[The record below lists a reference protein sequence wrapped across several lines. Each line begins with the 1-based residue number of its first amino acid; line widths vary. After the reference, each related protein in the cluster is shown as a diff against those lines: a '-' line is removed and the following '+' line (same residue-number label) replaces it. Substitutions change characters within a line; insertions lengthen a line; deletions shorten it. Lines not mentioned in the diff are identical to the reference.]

1 MSLTYMKKIIM
12 LSVFISL
19 IFIAGADALSTTS
32 LQLSGMVL
40 PKSLFDLIGIFE
52 TVPDAV
58 RLDVGD
64 ILPEAGPPG
73 VEVGTWSVSSNSS
86 SSVLILQLDF
96 PEAYS
101 DTYNGDG
108 IGTFNATIEGVDY
121 RVPYRISNGTEWVY
135 DGDEFARIYKQS
147 GSALFSDSGSV
158 FLQRLDADSFPPY
171 NAYETSI
178 QLVLVA
184 Q

>member
-1 MSLTYMKKIIM
+1 MLKKLLT
-12 LSVFISL
+12 LTLLLFCSVMPVIT
-19 IFIAGADALSTTS
+19 DALGTTS
-32 LQLSGMVL
+32 LQLNGMVL
-40 PKSLFDLIGIFE
+40 PKSLFDLTGIFE

-108 IGTFNATIEGVDY
+108 IGTFNATIEEVNY
-121 RVPYRISNGTEWVY
+121 RVPYRISNGTDWVY
-135 DGDEFARIYKQS
+135 DGDEFARIYKAS
-147 GSALFSDSGSV
+147 GSALFSGSGSV
-158 FLQRLDADSFPPY
+158 YLQRLDSDSFPPY

>member
-1 MSLTYMKKIIM
+1 VKRF
-12 LSVFISL
+12 LSICYLLL
-19 IFIAGADALSTTS
+19 ITSIAGADALSTTS
-32 LQLSGMVL
+32 MQLNGMVL
-40 PKSLFDLIGIFE
+40 PKSLFDLTGIFE

-64 ILPEAGPPG
+64 ILPEAGHPG

-171 NAYETSI
+171 NAYETAI

>member
-1 MSLTYMKKIIM
+1 MKKIII
-12 LSVFISL
+12 FAL
-19 IFIAGADALSTTS
+19 IFLVTMPLCAESNNSS
-32 LQLSGMVL
+32 LMNLIGFVL
-40 PKSLFDLIGIFE
+40 PKSLFDLTGIFE

-73 VEVGTWSVSSNSS
+73 VEVGNWSVSSNSS

-96 PEAYS
+96 PVEYS
-101 DTYNGDG
+101 DTYGGDG
-108 IGTFNATIEGVDY
+108 IGTFNATIEEVDY
-121 RVPYRISNGTEWVY
+121 RVPYRISNGTDWVY

-147 GSALFSDSGSV
+147 GSALFSESGSV
-158 FLQRLDADSFPPY
+158 YLQRLDSDSFPPY
-171 NAYETSI
+171 NAYETAI

>member
-1 MSLTYMKKIIM
+1 MILLFSG
-12 LSVFISL
+12 SVYS
-19 IFIAGADALSTTS
+19 ATSTMN
-32 LQLSGMVL
+32 LVGIVL
-40 PKSLFDLIGIFE
+40 PKSLFDLTGIFE

-108 IGTFNATIEGVDY
+108 IGTFNATIEEVNY
-121 RVPYRISNGTEWVY
+121 RVPYRISNGTDWVY
-135 DGDEFARIYKQS
+135 DGDEFARIYKAS
-147 GSALFSDSGSV
+147 GSALFSGSGSV
-158 FLQRLDADSFPPY
+158 YLQRLDSDSFPPY

>member
-1 MSLTYMKKIIM
+1 MKRI
-12 LSVFISL
+12 ISL
-19 IFIAGADALSTTS
+19 VSMILLFSGSVYSATSTMN
-32 LQLSGMVL
+32 LVGMVL
-40 PKSLFDLIGIFE
+40 PKSLFDLTGIFE

-73 VEVGTWSVSSNSS
+73 VEVGNWSVSSNSS
-86 SSVLILQLDF
+86 SSVLILQLAF
-96 PEAYS
+96 PVEYS
-101 DTYNGDG
+101 DTFGGDG
-108 IGTFNATIEGVDY
+108 IGTFNATIEEVDY
-121 RVPYRISNGTEWVY
+121 RVPYRISNGTDWVY

-147 GSALFSDSGSV
+147 GSALFSESGSV
-158 FLQRLDADSFPPY
+158 YLQRLDSDSFPPY
-171 NAYETSI
+171 NAYETAI

>member
-1 MSLTYMKKIIM
+1 MKRI
-12 LSVFISL
+12 ISL
-19 IFIAGADALSTTS
+19 VSMILLFSGSVYSATSTMN
-32 LQLSGMVL
+32 LVGMVL
-40 PKSLFDLIGIFE
+40 PKSLFDLTGIFE

-108 IGTFNATIEGVDY
+108 IGTFN
-121 RVPYRISNGTEWVY
+121 
-135 DGDEFARIYKQS
+135 QS
-147 GSALFSDSGSV
+147 
-158 FLQRLDADSFPPY
+158 
-171 NAYETSI
+171 
-178 QLVLVA
+178 
-184 Q
+184 